1 MVTTFVGRV
10 VGGEADVPDDVL
22 VDELV
27 EGVDDAA
34 ALAEGVELVRDEP
47 ADLAPLDVIGSECG
61 ELAVEDFASEVV
73 AGGLLAAGLL
83 VFEEDAGLGGDHD
96 FAADGFE
103 AAAGFLLALVIA
115 VGDGSFEVVDAGV
128 DARPQELIA
137 GVGVVGEVPAAHA
150 EGGDAEAGV
159 AHRSIDHLRVS
170 GIGAAAWRPG
180 ASSGTHAGVSGG
192 DGAGSSR
199 YYCNRESLRFQLA
212 GVGFKLGALFSLTGA
227 RRPAILAGPLR

>member
-1 MVTTFVGRV
+1 MMVTTFVGRV

-115 VGDGSFEVVDAGV
+115 VGHGRLEVVDAGV
-128 DARPQELIA
+128 DARPQELVA

-150 EGGDAEAGV
+150 EGGDLEAGV

-170 GIGAAAWRPG
+170 RYR
-180 ASSGTHAGVSGG
+180 GG
-192 DGAGSSR
+192 
-199 YYCNRESLRFQLA
+199 CLA
-212 GVGFKLGALFSLTGA
+212 A
-227 RRPAILAGPLR
+227 RRVVRHACGRFRWRRGRFKSILL